1 MQNTER
7 TFTLEL
13 TEAELKELDS
23 ATYEMASYES
33 CMATAYAR
41 DMDKNIHSLRGKVI
55 TLINKA
61 REERKHESINHQS

>member
-1 MQNTER
+1 MPSGKQKAER

-55 TLINKA
+55 ALVIKA
-61 REERKHESINHQS
+61 RKEQI

>member
-1 MQNTER
+1 MQNIER

-23 ATYEMASYES
+23 ATYEMASYER
-33 CMATAYAR
+33 CKAIAYVR

-61 REERKHESINHQS
+61 REERKNESTNYQS